1 MQRAVRSL
9 LSRAG
14 RAPVFRQPQARNMS
28 GIPGK
33 EQMNAAAARA
43 GDELGNV
50 GASIGENI
58 QKLQWWTIPKVLAS
72 PPDSACVR
80 PGVCHGRCFAA
91 IRAHAGLQAPVR
103 REHRFSHVFPG
114 RVPSLAHPREGASK
128 RVVGLDA
135 ERWLRILLRRHITAV
150 RQTIWRLGGR
160 CAVDFG
166 RRGPGAQMRRI
177 GHTDRHSAV
186 G

>member
-58 QKLQWWTIPKVLAS
+58 QKLQWWTMPKVLAS
-72 PPDSACVR
+72 PPASACVR
-80 PGVCHGRCFAA
+80 QGVCHGCCFAA
-91 IRAHAGLQAPVR
+91 IRAHAGLQV
-103 REHRFSHVFPG
+103 PG
-114 RVPSLAHPREGASK
+114 YRSTDVLTWSSGECRLASSLGRGRASAL
-128 RVVGLDA
+128 VGLDA
-135 ERWLRILLRRHITAV
+135 ERWLRILHRRHITAV
-150 RQTIWRLGGR
+150 RRTIWRAL
-160 CAVDFG
+160 C
-166 RRGPGAQMRRI
+166 RRFRSSRTRAQMRRI
-177 GHTDRHSAV
+177 GSP
-186 G
+186 